1 MRGLAKATTPLL
13 FILEYMDT
21 IRELYRSFYGRKMYY
36 TESEEIRIGRVR
48 HRWAATCILI
58 PRRTAPVLG
67 IGVSFGIDKTVS
79 SNGRVRGKPQRR
91 GFESRTIPFLFCLNA
106 VKIGASYTGP
116 VMEGKPI
123 RRRLTWKLD
132 KAMILRT

>member
-1 MRGLAKATTPLL
+1 MRSAPLL
-13 FILEYMDT
+13 FILEHMDT
-21 IRELYRSFYGRKMYY
+21 IRESYRSFYGKRMCY
-36 TESEEIRIGRVR
+36 TESEDIRIGRVR

-91 GFESRTIPFLFCLNA
+91 GFESRTIPFLFCLNVA
-106 VKIGASYTGP
+106 KTVARETSPI
-116 VMEGKPI
+116 MEGKPK
-123 RRRLTWKLD
+123 RRRLTWKLN
-132 KAMILRT
+132 KAMTLKK